1 MGIVEDQLG
10 AASVFTDRSKL
21 DFNWVPPALPHR
33 EEELRAL
40 ASQFRV
46 VLEQAGSQSVF
57 VTGPVGT
64 GKTALSRRFCDE
76 FKEAARKKNVRVDA
90 CYVNC
95 RNNASEGLV
104 LHEILKTFDANYP
117 ERGFS
122 TNEMLRDLRKHLDR
136 RQSNC
141 IVILDE
147 ADALVAKE
155 GSDLVYAMT
164 RFDGERGSSKSTLSL
179 LLVSAQPHLPLLL
192 DEAARSTLGRSKFIE
207 LKRYNEAQLLDIVRQ
222 RVELAF
228 RKGSVRP
235 QVMELIAEIA
245 ATEGDA
251 RYAIELLENA
261 GRSADAE
268 GSEVVVADYVRAAKA
283 HTHSFVTESKLRLL
297 APHHLL
303 VLKGIARKLSR
314 SRARTFLTTG
324 EAEEMYQLVAE
335 EHGEK
340 PRGHTQFWKYLNELS
355 TAGWIGLRAAER
367 TAESGNT
374 QNISLPD
381 IPPKELL
388 GKLDEVLASS
398 GGA

>member
-1 MGIVEDQLG
+1 MGIVEDELG
-10 AASVFTDRSKL
+10 ATSVFSDRSKL
-21 DFNWVPPALPHR
+21 DFSFVPPALPHR
-33 EEELRAL
+33 DEEMRTL
-40 ASQFRV
+40 ATQFRV
-46 VLEQAGSQSVF
+46 VLEQGGSQSVF
-57 VTGPVGT
+57 VTGSVGT
-64 GKTALSRRFCDE
+64 GKTVLSRKFCAE
-76 FKEAARKKNVRVDA
+76 FVEAARKKGMRVDTP
-90 CYVNC
+90 YVNC

-104 LHEILKTFDANYP
+104 LHQILKTFDPNYP

-155 GSDLVYAMT
+155 GSDIVYAMT
-164 RFDGERGSSKSTLSL
+164 RFDGERGASKSTLSL
-179 LLVSAQPHLPLLL
+179 ILVSAQGHLPLML

-207 LKRYNEAQLLDIVRQ
+207 LKKYNERQLFDIVKQ
-222 RVELAF
+222 RAELAF
-228 RKGSVRP
+228 RKGTVRSD
-235 QVMELIAEIA
+235 VMELIAEIA
-245 ATEGDA
+245 AAEGDA
-251 RYAIELLENA
+251 RYAIELLDIA
-261 GRSADAE
+261 GRAADADD
-268 GSEVVVADYVRAAKA
+268 SQAVVADYVRAAKA

-297 APHHLL
+297 AQQQLL
-303 VLKGIARKLSR
+303 VLKAIARKLAR
-314 SRARTFLTTG
+314 SKTRTFLTTG
-324 EAEEMYQLVAE
+324 EAEEIYQLVAE

-340 PRGHTQFWKYLNELS
+340 PRGHTQFWKYLNELAV
-355 TAGWIGLRAAER
+355 AGWIGLRAAER

-388 GKLDEVLASS
+388 GKIDEVLGDS